1 MKLARPGT
9 LWSVAEAA
17 RHLEQ
22 TSGYF
27 KRFTRRTPGFPAEW
41 PGSGTENPKW
51 LAGEIRAW
59 AERGGHTKR
68 IYTVYRAFDG
78 DGGLLYVGYS
88 SDVRRRIDRHRDS
101 SRWFE
106 FAAHFTFEDF
116 PTQRMALQAEAKAI
130 RTEYPEYNKSLAT
143 PTALRR
149 GNINPLIYN
158 RVEVPTRGTLK
169 PLSDDAPPAKAWNIT
184 EVSDVFC
191 GLSPTDL
198 RQDMPTFSKR
208 GKGWRAEICC
218 KGIRKAKTFESKGAA
233 IAWATRTE
241 LDIRAGDRRE
251 IPEKTFGDLMD
262 RYADTVSETKKGAKW
277 EAVRINFVKRDPIA
291 QVRLKDFS
299 QAHVAEWRDR
309 RIQSVSG
316 SSVVREKNLLS
327 HICTVAVNE
336 WHWLKKNPFLNVR
349 MPKESPPRKWLMTQE
364 ERARLSEFANSETYK
379 KVLRAVDFAAETGM
393 RANEICQL
401 ERHNINGNVALVEDN
416 WTARVGGK
424 STKGG
429 ESREV
434 PLSAMALAI
443 LGECSDNPLF
453 GLTSRTLDVYWR
465 KLLNE
470 AGIKGLRFH
479 DTRHLAATNLSKKLN
494 LLQLCKMFGW
504 KDPRH
509 AMIYYN
515 ESAEDVAKLL

>member
-1 MKLARPGT
+1 MKTPRPNT
-9 LWSVAEAA
+9 LWSVADAA
-17 RHLEQ
+17 GHLAQ
-22 TSGYF
+22 TRSYF
-27 KRFTRRTPGFPAEW
+27 MKFTRRTPGFPAEW
-41 PGSGTENPKW
+41 PGYGKENPKW
-51 LAGEIRAW
+51 LAAEIKAW
-59 AERGGHTKR
+59 ADQGGHAKR
-68 IYTVYRAFDG
+68 VYTVYRAFDE

-88 SDVRRRIDRHRDS
+88 ADVRRRIDRHRAD

-130 RTEYPEYNKSLAT
+130 RTEMPEYNKSLAT
-143 PTALRR
+143 PTDLRR
-149 GNINPLIYN
+149 ADTNQLIYN
-158 RVEVPTRGTLK
+158 GSEVPTRGSPT
-169 PLSDDAPPAKAWNIT
+169 PLVNGAPLVKTWNIT
-184 EVSDVFC
+184 EITDVFC
-191 GLSPTDL
+191 DLSPTDL

-218 KGIRKAKTFESKGAA
+218 KGIRKAKTFDSKGAA
-233 IAWATRTE
+233 IAWAARTE
-241 LDIRAGDRRE
+241 LDIRAGDRKE

-277 EAVRINFVKRDPIA
+277 EVVRINFVKRDPIA

-299 QAHVAEWRDR
+299 QANVAEWRDR
-309 RIQSVSG
+309 RILSVSG
-316 SSVVREKNLLS
+316 STVVREKNLLS

-349 MPKESPPRKWLMTQE
+349 MPKESPPRKRLMTPD
-364 ERARLSEFANSETYK
+364 ERARLSEFANTEIYK

-401 ERHNINGNVALVEDN
+401 ERHNINGSVALVEDN
-416 WTARVGGK
+416 WTPRGGGK

-434 PLSAMALAI
+434 PLSSRALEI
-443 LGECSDNPLF
+443 LARCSENPLF
-453 GLTSRTLDVYWR
+453 GLTARCLDVHWR
-465 KLLNE
+465 NLLKE
-470 AGIKGLRFH
+470 AGIIGLRFH

-515 ESAEDVAKLL
+515 ETAEDVAKLL